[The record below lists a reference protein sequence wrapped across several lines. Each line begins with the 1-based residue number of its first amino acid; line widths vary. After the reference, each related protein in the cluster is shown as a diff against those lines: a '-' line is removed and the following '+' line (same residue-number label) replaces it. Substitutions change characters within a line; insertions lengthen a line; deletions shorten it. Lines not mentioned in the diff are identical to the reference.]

1 MSKNAKQLFKE
12 NKFGIRKFTIG
23 VASVIIGTSF
33 YLGAENQAQAAET
46 TNQTEMSSSQESSS
60 VNSGNNENVEADST
74 TTEQT
79 NVAEQSTD
87 QSNVET
93 TTSNTES
100 TTETSVNE
108 SVNTKE
114 ETSVESNETTK
125 TGEINNGTEES
136 TTDTTVDTNTTDKQV
151 EEKTDNTTVITPK
164 EDRTQ
169 NENAVDNNEK
179 EENTSETNTVEN
191 KTEQAQPSTDNTEDR
206 TTAGDK
212 SESDQ
217 SVNNNV
223 EKETPKEEPTSERS
237 KEDSTEYKEESSNE
251 SVNNKSTDKTE
262 NKVDSTNNNNEE
274 VAPKED
280 KTTTQSEL
288 TENTTKEEPKTEE
301 VEISSDNSNKEDN
314 KTVNDV
320 ETNSNKVNSKYN
332 DDDSVVVSQN
342 ELNNNSNNVDVL
354 KSEESTDLAK
364 IQNASVLNTP
374 LLPIGDNPEDSYT
387 LNAGLNEPVI
397 TTRETGKEAA
407 AITAT
412 TVTKNA
418 EYFEDPSLLTS
429 DKYEILEL
437 TSENV
442 KGKDKYTK
450 DTFNTHMVIKL
461 DDSVKAGDKLVYGV
475 GYDYTDLNG
484 DIHKVYLP
492 SSNDYISH
500 TTPIIYQNV
509 QIGTMTV
516 NPPSY
521 ETNELPPRYFSL
533 DEVNGIDEKYYAM
546 KGSPVTIK
554 FNNNIDKF
562 KDIELTLDNV
572 FIKDESM
579 VSLNSSTINGLYIEK
594 GYTNSN
600 ITRNSDGSIDVDIP
614 NEFQINDQVK
624 DLNLKIKATEKTDS
638 LKSMSSF
645 NENHAW
651 NNTLMYRQYLDTPSG
666 VYVKDDNATVYR
678 SAAPSKTPTKELH
691 YHIVIP
697 KELQDKADFAFAGM
711 PNDIDISFNNDYLSP
726 HQDTISAQ
734 SKFNPTTFDSNI
746 YTGYT
751 SNIKTTS
758 PNIDWDITRNLITDD
773 NGNLVYDVIFKTK
786 DGSYVTPVNDPVF
799 LYAYRLKN
807 DVSHSDVESYGDAD
821 KHPQNEKWSIP
832 EWDSLLK
839 EHPIIMSLD
848 SVTETGV
855 NTVNAK
861 VDKEGY
867 RIRVSTSQTVPE
879 GSVRVAA
886 KDETVE
892 EKVKTEDIDY
902 KVIRI
907 PDSKLDEGVEVTDV
921 EGVKGTRTYT
931 ERTFTKTTTGEI
943 TDVQRINESITKE
956 PVDKVVRYG
965 VNTDVDNVTYNKNI
979 TENKNTAPQENKKV
993 DTLNMS
999 LTPDSGE
1006 HVIVDGHDGI
1016 KYTGVTGEIILSN
1029 DDTNIFDNIN
1039 SSSKQTI
1046 FDKEKENFKSDLD
1059 SKVAYTNL
1067 NISDFKEVENNDGTK
1082 SYVASYHYDYQL
1094 TPFENVLD
1102 TYVEHSPHAYDSII
1116 SHVENP
1122 YKTIRKIDWDLKP
1135 GSDDIVITQGENGY
1149 DDLIG
1154 HYLSGYDSTLTSDF
1168 GWEPYFDGN
1177 RELLSDEE
1185 RENFEN
1191 SLNNSYGMDALKEQ
1205 YPNLELESFNDGTLK
1220 VKIGETESSKDAIDE
1235 VIHYAPVEIPYET
1248 KEIKTNELKKGE
1260 TKVQSE
1266 GHIGLKDPETGE
1278 VHVEAENRV
1287 ILIGT
1292 GIEDSFEYTITK
1304 DVPFDTH
1311 YSFDKSKPIDYKET
1325 KTEGRNGIETITV
1338 TQKTVDGKPVGEP
1351 TYSEPVITQEKI
1363 DKEIVIGTGVVGKNT
1378 TVEDVITKYE
1388 TEIRKNDKLEVGTR
1402 NVIKEG
1408 QVGIDRKTT
1417 VHYTLNGEDDPT
1429 RTDDVS
1435 TKHIQDKI
1443 DEIVEI
1449 GTAVKG
1455 SRTETKDVLV
1465 DFERKEVEDSSIPK
1479 GETEIIQT
1487 GEKGIDRITTTYP
1500 TLNGEDSGEGVP
1512 STEHIKDPVKEIV
1525 RIGTGVVGENKSTTT
1540 KTIPFETETIK
1551 LDSVPE
1557 GETRVAREGENGI
1570 RTITT
1575 ITPTL
1580 NGEVNGDSKEIP
1592 VVTKQPVNKIVVV
1605 GTGKETTETSHY
1617 DTEVKFDK
1625 EIIYDDNLKKGETE
1639 TRQTGKNGID
1649 RTTVTTHYL
1658 NGKQYGD
1665 QETSTDRIVNPVNEI
1680 IAVGTAVEV
1689 QDRTVVQ
1696 NEVDFETEYV
1706 DTKDLKAGETRIKQA
1721 GQKGINTTTTVRTLL
1736 NNEVIDTDTNTVRTK
1751 EPVTQIIERG
1761 IGEVGSTTS
1770 DTKYEIP
1777 YGYDERY
1784 DDTLEQ
1790 GKREVLKKGETGLDI
1805 IKITRPTL
1813 NGEIDETGDVTV
1825 EKIHVKDPVDE
1836 IVRIGTGVKG
1846 TNTKERIEEVD
1857 FETEYVDNNQL
1868 PKGEEVI
1875 KTEGKVGFD
1884 KVTTTENTLNGKVVD
1899 SSDDR
1904 TRLKDPVT
1912 QIIERGTGIVD
1923 VKTETSTVKVPF
1935 DEKEVLDKTLKQGE
1949 RIIDVPG
1956 EDGIDTIITTTPTL
1970 NGNVNGDSK
1979 TRVEHTKT
1987 PKTQIVRVGA
1997 GVEGQNKVTETVP
2010 VPFETK
2016 YIDDENLPKGKE
2028 IVDVNGVD
2036 GVDKITTIIP
2046 TFNGEELTNEA
2057 KSSTEHI
2064 KVPTDRVIRRG
2075 TGIEDIRTETR
2086 TEPLKFGTDKEFD
2099 KDLPEGYKEIV
2110 REGVEGEITTTITTP
2125 TLNGKDNG
2133 PSDESKVITKKPVNE
2148 IVKIGTGKLITKTS
2162 TTKSSKGFKVI
2173 YKKTDELEKGQTR
2186 VEKHGQNGIVETITK
2201 QDYVNGKPY
2210 GNPDITTN
2218 ELQTVIDEIVLV
2230 GTKEPSNPVKP
2241 LDPDNNNYDP
2251 KGNDIT
2257 KDKGH
2262 KTTSKEITDQVV
2274 IPKYPSDKGTPVKTV
2289 EDETLIP
2296 DGKTTGD
2303 YTVPV
2308 IVTYPDGSKDY
2319 VGVIVHII
2327 DTNDNESIVEKVIDK
2342 DTGEIVRTDNSNNE
2356 TISTSNTKYVIDN
2369 NSSELID
2376 DKGHIGIQM
2385 NKQQDGH
2392 TKYIIDEK
2400 PVQSNISNK
2409 EDNVVNQNNNKDVN
2423 KLPETGNEQQS
2434 KTVTLGLIT
2443 MALGAAL
2450 TFARRRKQKEDK

>member
-12 NKFGIRKFTIG
+12 NKFGIRKFTVG

-33 YLGAENQAQAAET
+33 YLGAENQAQAAES
-46 TNQTEMSSSQESSS
+46 NQTEMSSSQESSG
-60 VNSGNNENVEADST
+60 VNSGNNENVETDRST
-74 TTEQT
+74 TEET
-79 NVAEQSTD
+79 NVAEQSNVENTTNNTESTTNNLDNESVNTNEGTSVKSVESNETSKTD
-87 QSNVET
+87 EVNNNTEELTNNSNVET
-93 TTSNTES
+93 TTDTNVSDKQVDE
-100 TTETSVNE
+100 
-108 SVNTKE
+108 
-114 ETSVESNETTK
+114 K
-125 TGEINNGTEES
+125 TD
-136 TTDTTVDTNTTDKQV
+136 DTTTTPKENSTEQQPSVDTNET
-151 EEKTDNTTVITPK
+151 
-164 EDRTQ
+164 
-169 NENAVDNNEK
+169 EN
-179 EENTSETNTVEN
+179 NTSETNTVET
-191 KTEQAQPSTDNTEDR
+191 KTEENQSTTNNTEEC
-206 TTAGDK
+206 TTAGDNSK
-212 SESDQ
+212 QDQ

-223 EKETPKEEPTSERS
+223 ENETPKEESTTETS
-237 KEDSTEYKEESSNE
+237 KEETLENKEEKSNDT
-251 SVNNKSTDKTE
+251 VNNNSTNETK
-262 NKVDSTNNNNEE
+262 NKVDSTNNNKEEIALKENNETSQTESTQNNTNEKPKSEE
-274 VAPKED
+274 VR
-280 KTTTQSEL
+280 
-288 TENTTKEEPKTEE
+288 N
-301 VEISSDNSNKEDN
+301 SSDEGNKEDTN
-314 KTVNDV
+314 TKSVNDNV
-320 ETNSNKVNSKYN
+320 DTSNKVNSEYKN
-332 DDDSVVVSQN
+332 TDSVNITQDEVN
-342 ELNNNSNNVDVL
+342 DNTNNSNVL
-354 KSEESTDLAK
+354 TPEESKELAK
-364 IQNASVLNTP
+364 IQNASVLNAP
-374 LLPIGDNPEDSYT
+374 LLPVNDNPEDSYT
-387 LNAGLNEPVI
+387 LNAGLNEPVV

-461 DDSVKAGDKLVYGV
+461 DDSVKPGDKLVYGV

-509 QIGTMTV
+509 EIGTMTV

-521 ETNELPPRYFSL
+521 EVNELPPRYFSL
-533 DEVNGIDEKYYAM
+533 DEVNGVDEKYYAM

-554 FNNNIDKF
+554 FNNNINKF
-562 KDIELTLDNV
+562 KDVELTLDNV

-678 SAAPSKTPTKELH
+678 SVAPSKTPTKELH

-746 YTGYT
+746 YTGFT

-943 TDVQRINESITKE
+943 TDVERINESITKE
-956 PVDKVVRYG
+956 PVDKVIRYG
-965 VNTDVDNVTYNKNI
+965 VNTDVNNVTYNKNI

-1102 TYVEHSPHAYDSII
+1102 TYVEHSPHAYDSTI
-1116 SHVENP
+1116 SHVKNP

-1135 GSDDIVITQGENGY
+1135 GSNDIVITQGENGY

-1235 VIHYAPVEIPYET
+1235 VIHYAPVEISYET

-1292 GIEDSFEYTITK
+1292 GI
-1304 DVPFDTH
+1304 
-1311 YSFDKSKPIDYKET
+1311 
-1325 KTEGRNGIETITV
+1325 
-1338 TQKTVDGKPVGEP
+1338 
-1351 TYSEPVITQEKI
+1351 
-1363 DKEIVIGTGVVGKNT
+1363 
-1378 TVEDVITKYE
+1378 
-1388 TEIRKNDKLEVGTR
+1388 
-1402 NVIKEG
+1402 
-1408 QVGIDRKTT
+1408 
-1417 VHYTLNGEDDPT
+1417 
-1429 RTDDVS
+1429 
-1435 TKHIQDKI
+1435 
-1443 DEIVEI
+1443 
-1449 GTAVKG
+1449 
-1455 SRTETKDVLV
+1455 
-1465 DFERKEVEDSSIPK
+1465 
-1479 GETEIIQT
+1479 
-1487 GEKGIDRITTTYP
+1487 
-1500 TLNGEDSGEGVP
+1500 
-1512 STEHIKDPVKEIV
+1512 
-1525 RIGTGVVGENKSTTT
+1525 
-1540 KTIPFETETIK
+1540 
-1551 LDSVPE
+1551 
-1557 GETRVAREGENGI
+1557 
-1570 RTITT
+1570 
-1575 ITPTL
+1575 
-1580 NGEVNGDSKEIP
+1580 
-1592 VVTKQPVNKIVVV
+1592 
-1605 GTGKETTETSHY
+1605 
-1617 DTEVKFDK
+1617 
-1625 EIIYDDNLKKGETE
+1625 
-1639 TRQTGKNGID
+1639 
-1649 RTTVTTHYL
+1649 
-1658 NGKQYGD
+1658 
-1665 QETSTDRIVNPVNEI
+1665 
-1680 IAVGTAVEV
+1680 
-1689 QDRTVVQ
+1689 
-1696 NEVDFETEYV
+1696 
-1706 DTKDLKAGETRIKQA
+1706 
-1721 GQKGINTTTTVRTLL
+1721 
-1736 NNEVIDTDTNTVRTK
+1736 
-1751 EPVTQIIERG
+1751 
-1761 IGEVGSTTS
+1761 
-1770 DTKYEIP
+1770 
-1777 YGYDERY
+1777 
-1784 DDTLEQ
+1784 
-1790 GKREVLKKGETGLDI
+1790 
-1805 IKITRPTL
+1805 
-1813 NGEIDETGDVTV
+1813 
-1825 EKIHVKDPVDE
+1825 
-1836 IVRIGTGVKG
+1836 KG

-1857 FETEYVDNNQL
+1857 FETDYVDNNQL
-1868 PKGEEVI
+1868 PKGEKRI
-1875 KTEGKVGFD
+1875 KVQGKVGFD
-1884 KVTTTENTLNGKVVD
+1884 KITTTENTIDGEIVD

-1923 VKTETSTVKVPF
+1923 VKTEIDTVKVPF
-1935 DEKEVLDKTLKQGE
+1935 EEREVFDKKLKEGE
-1949 RIIDVPG
+1949 RVIDVTG
-1956 EDGIDTIITTTPTL
+1956 KDGLDTIIKTTPTL
-1970 NGNVNGDSK
+1970 NGKVNGDSK
-1979 TRVEHTKT
+1979 IEVEHTTK
-1987 PKTQIVRVGA
+1987 PVTQIVRVGI
-1997 GVEGQNKVTETVP
+1997 EGENKVIENVP
-2010 VPFETK
+2010 VPFETD
-2016 YIDDENLPKGKE
+2016 YIDDKSIPKGKE
-2028 IVDVNGVD
+2028 IVDVNGEYGID
-2036 GVDKITTIIP
+2036 RITTITP
-2046 TFNGEELTNEA
+2046 TFNGEELLDKVETS
-2057 KSSTEHI
+2057 KEHI
-2064 KVPTDRVIRRG
+2064 KEPVNRVIRRG
-2075 TGIEDIRTETR
+2075 TGIEDVRTETK

-2099 KDLPEGYKEIV
+2099 DNLPKGYKKTV
-2110 REGVEGEITTTITTP
+2110 REGENGEITITIKTP

-2133 PSDESKVITKKPVNE
+2133 LSDESRVISKQPVNE
-2148 IVKIGTGKLITKTS
+2148 IVKIGTGELTTKTS
-2162 TTKSSKGFKVI
+2162 TTKRSKGFKVI
-2173 YKKTDELEKGQTR
+2173 YKETDKLEKGQTR
-2186 VEKHGQNGIVETITK
+2186 VEKYGQNGIIETITK
-2201 QDYVNGKPY
+2201 QDYVNGKKY
-2210 GNPDITTN
+2210 GNPEITTN
-2218 ELQTVIDEIVLV
+2218 ELQKVIDEIVLV
-2230 GTKEPSNPVKP
+2230 GTKEPSNPVKSF
-2241 LDPDNNNYDP
+2241 DPDNNNYDP

-2262 KTTSKEITDQVV
+2262 KTTPKEITNQVE
-2274 IPKYPSDKGTPVKTV
+2274 ISKYPSDKGTPVKIV

-2296 DGKTTGD
+2296 DGNTTGD

-2327 DTNDNESIVEKVIDK
+2327 DSNYNESIVEKVIDK
-2342 DTGEIVRTDNSNNE
+2342 DTDEIVKTNNLNNVSD
-2356 TISTSNTKYVIDN
+2356 TTRNTKYVFDN
-2369 NSSELID
+2369 NSSEQTNNE
-2376 DKGHIGIQM
+2376 GHIGIQM
-2385 NKQQDGH
+2385 NKQHDGH

-2409 EDNVVNQNNNKDVN
+2409 EDNVINQNNNKDVN
-2423 KLPETGNEQQS
+2423 ELPETGNEQQS

-2450 TFARRRKQKEDK
+2450 TFVRRRKQKGDK